1 MVCAIIAKNRPASR
15 AFWKGVDQPMKKIRS
30 VGFLGF
36 GNMAQAMA
44 KGFVEQGA
52 LEGNQIFAC
61 ARRWER
67 LCDNTRTL
75 GAVPCRDGAEVA
87 RNADLLVVAV
97 KPYLVE
103 EVLAPLGDLLKGKL
117 LLSVAAGWSFQRFE
131 EILPAGVHHLSTMPN
146 TPVSVGEGVIL
157 LEQEHSLDPEEYVQ
171 VKELL
176 SSLGMVEDVT
186 PSQMGIGGT
195 ISGCG
200 PAWAAMFLE
209 ALGDAGVMHGLP
221 RELSYRLAAQMLLG
235 TAKLHLITGEHP
247 GAMKDA
253 VCSPGGTTIQGVAE
267 LERQGFRGSV
277 ISAVDAVQRKGK

>member
-157 LEQEHSLDPEEYVQ
+157 LEQEHSR
-171 VKELL
+171 
-176 SSLGMVEDVT
+176 
-186 PSQMGIGGT
+186 
-195 ISGCG
+195 SG
-200 PAWAAMFLE
+200 
-209 ALGDAGVMHGLP
+209 
-221 RELSYRLAAQMLLG
+221 
-235 TAKLHLITGEHP
+235 
-247 GAMKDA
+247 
-253 VCSPGGTTIQGVAE
+253 
-267 LERQGFRGSV
+267 
-277 ISAVDAVQRKGK
+277 